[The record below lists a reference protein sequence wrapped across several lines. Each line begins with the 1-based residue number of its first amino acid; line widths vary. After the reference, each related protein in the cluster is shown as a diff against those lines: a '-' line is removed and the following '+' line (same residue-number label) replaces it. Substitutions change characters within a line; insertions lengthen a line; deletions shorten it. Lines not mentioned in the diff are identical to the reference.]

1 MKYES
6 DITGNRY
13 GMLTAIK
20 PVPRKN
26 GRLFWLFRCDC
37 GTEKE
42 INKNSVMRGKVVACG
57 CFRLKRTIEQSRTH
71 GETETRLYQCW
82 RDMKVRCLLK
92 TCKNY
97 KNYGGRGI
105 TICSQW
111 KDDYETFSSWS
122 KLNGYSDN
130 LTLDRIDVNGNYC
143 PENCRWIT
151 QKEQA
156 KNKRNNRK
164 ITFDKKTMILSDWLR
179 FFGFKST
186 SSFSYYKKKGFSD
199 TQILTLFKNKRGVP

>member
-1 MKYES
+1 MKKEK
-6 DITGNRY
+6 DITGQRFGN
-13 GMLTAIK
+13 LVAIK
-20 PVPRKN
+20 KVEKKKN
-26 GRLFWLFRCDC
+26 RTFWLFKCDC
-37 GTEKE
+37 GNEKE
-42 INKNSVMRGKVVACG
+42 INKSSVLSGRSKSCG
-57 CFRLKRTIEQSRTH
+57 CFHKKMMHAKFSIH
-71 GETETRLYQCW
+71 NETETRLYQCW

-92 TCKNY
+92 TNIHY

-105 TICSQW
+105 TICEEWLKSFVSFANW
-111 KDDYETFSSWS
+111 AIS
-122 KLNGYSDN
+122 KGYSDN